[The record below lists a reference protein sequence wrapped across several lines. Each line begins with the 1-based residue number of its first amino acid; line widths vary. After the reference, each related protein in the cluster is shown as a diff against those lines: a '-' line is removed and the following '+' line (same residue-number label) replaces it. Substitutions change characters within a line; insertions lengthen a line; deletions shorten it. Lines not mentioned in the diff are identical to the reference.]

1 MSVPV
6 SIYQQSERGLLDGAQ
21 AWLIYFWHRA
31 KNNGVEDDIADE
43 RLQFWISRTMQ
54 KPAAHDEVDGMP
66 LWIHSLAVSQMG
78 KIRCLRPLILPAVSD
93 HNQPK
98 RPLQNSLW
106 CRYSLHNCFLLQN
119 SSNSIQSQ

>member
-1 MSVPV
+1 
-6 SIYQQSERGLLDGAQ
+6 LDGAQ

-54 KPAAHDEVDGMP
+54 KPAPHDEVDGMP
-66 LWIHSLAVSQMG
+66 LWIHSLAVGQMG
-78 KIRCLRPLILPAVSD
+78 KIRCLRPLIVPAVSD

-98 RPLQNSLW
+98 
-106 CRYSLHNCFLLQN
+106 
-119 SSNSIQSQ
+119 QS